1 MATVTAEPPLV
12 RRFNWWKSGFFA
24 ALLAF
29 EVTRELLV
37 MAEGTPAMPMVSASV
52 FHSGSWTA
60 AEGRW
65 RRIDNKGDLVP
76 ALIRIECDQDKGEC
90 TEISVLIHDNAV
102 WSPNMDTFKAQF
114 APDAI
119 TYENVSPVCTHYAIR
134 IDLRLQK
141 VIGVRER
148 TADKSELCRNME
160 GRIEMQLGDGWDLN
174 RDATKGHFVP
184 LLSLIKGTLQVL
196 DGS

>member
-1 MATVTAEPPLV
+1 MTAESPLLG
-12 RRFNWWKSGFFA
+12 RFNWWKAGFFA
-24 ALLAF
+24 ALFAL
-29 EVTRELLV
+29 EITRELLV

-52 FHSGSWTA
+52 FHIGSWTV

-65 RRIDNKGDLVP
+65 KRIDNKGDLVP
-76 ALIRIECDQDKGEC
+76 ALIKIECDQDKVEC
-90 TEISVLIHDNAV
+90 RETSVLIHDNAV
-102 WSPNMDTFKAQF
+102 WSPNTETFKAQF
-114 APDAI
+114 AADAI

-134 IDLRLQK
+134 IDLRLKK

-160 GRIEMQLGDGWDLN
+160 DRIEMQLGDGWDLN
-174 RDATKGHFVP
+174 RDPTKGHFVP
-184 LLSLIKGTLQVL
+184 LLSFFRRVFQVF